1 MCEIMSRDF
10 EIHLKI
16 CENDNDVT
24 TKVNMLPRY
33 DVEEKTGKYFSHTYL
48 LEFPMIRVNLTHFL

>member
-1 MCEIMSRDF
+1 MSRDF

-16 CENDNDVT
+16 CENDSDLT

-33 DVEEKTGKYFSHTYL
+33 DVEGKTGKYFSHTYL